1 MKDKKQKDIRQHEY
15 FESVS
20 VDLFDDVEIQSP
32 LMPPKRRFKVR
43 LKIRNIKK
51 GQPSICDDI
60 EVWYIY

>member
-60 EVWYIY
+60 EV